1 MYVCMVDFSFNFRD
15 KSGLSVY
22 RMLRTALNKTWKQ
35 HLTNTE
41 LYGKNKKNQ
50 ILNANNK
57 LRFAGYCWRSIHERT
72 SDILH

>member
-35 HLTNTE
+35 HLTNIE
-41 LYGKNKKNQ
+41 LYGKNKKKSNSKRQ
-50 ILNANNK
+50 Q
-57 LRFAGYCWRSIHERT
+57 
-72 SDILH
+72 